1 MLVAPYVMRDLAT
14 IPCIWHT
21 RNSWR
26 EVSGE
31 ISQKIFLSCNR
42 ISTSEIDGQRVEK
55 GSFNYNL
62 ARLVVKRCALRC
74 RRSFHTAVTSF
85 YEILLQLHQGQNY
98 FISTVSS
105 ISHVCSYDM
114 IRSCFLTWSGLPQ
127 LIAKSAQK
135 VILWVHFG

>member
-1 MLVAPYVMRDLAT
+1 MLVTPYVMRDLA
-14 IPCIWHT
+14 IISCIWHT

-31 ISQKIFLSCNR
+31 ISQEIFLSCNR

-62 ARLVVKRCALRC
+62 ARLVVKRCTLRC

-98 FISTVSS
+98 FISKYTR
-105 ISHVCSYDM
+105 SHQLATFAVMIWSEVASWLDPVC
-114 IRSCFLTWSGLPQ
+114 LNW
-127 LIAKSAQK
+127 
-135 VILWVHFG
+135 